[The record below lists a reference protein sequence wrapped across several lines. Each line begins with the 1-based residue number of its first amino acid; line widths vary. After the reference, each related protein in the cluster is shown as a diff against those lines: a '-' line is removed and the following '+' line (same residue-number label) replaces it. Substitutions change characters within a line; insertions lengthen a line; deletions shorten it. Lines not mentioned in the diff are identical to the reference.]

1 MSSLFPEVGSKAPP
15 SLAISV
21 RDSYDEETGREVRS
35 LLAEISKNHKNAKRL
50 CRLSAKARLMSSLP
64 WVTRPALSWFSEYF
78 NLLDKDLANQSSAQL
93 CISAWVASK
102 LLEISDTPN
111 WFCPTDALTHM
122 LLATDLRGAVIGDLQ
137 LPYGAFYIE
146 VPAGVMYIYDPTTYW
161 HEVSAIA
168 VTRGEITE
176 DTLNKAR
183 EMGDPTADQVPLGP
197 RILIETFAEPNENST
212 SPWDDAW
219 GFRSYRIGDP
229 AQSLDSVCGASVGP
243 LELKKGRPTCRIG
256 NKELFAAESRSAL
269 LRFVFNL
276 CIYMSS
282 EAASVQHIHEAEIK
296 RLRGDKKWKSLRKTV
311 QDRIKRLQD
320 DRVFAVGS
328 DVVIDPELRE
338 AVRSGG
344 LAGNKLSY
352 RVLVRGHWRNQAC
365 GQGRKARKQ
374 LWIKPHVRGTELPT
388 PVVGHNYEVR

>member
-1 MSSLFPEVGSKAPP
+1 MYDKKTQVEIISLMG
-15 SLAISV
+15 
-21 RDSYDEETGREVRS
+21 
-35 LLAEISKNHKNAKRL
+35 EISKHYKSKKKLSRL
-50 CRLSAKARLMSSLP
+50 GARIRVLSAMP
-64 WVTRPALSWFSEYF
+64 WITKPAMSWFSEYSH
-78 NLLDKDLANQSSAQL
+78 LTRKDKQAESTQF

-102 LLEISDTPN
+102 LLEIGDTPN

-122 LLATDLRGAVIGDLQ
+122 LLATDLRGAVIGDLR
-137 LPYGAFYIE
+137 LPYESFYVE
-146 VPAGVMYIYDPTTYW
+146 VPSDVMYIYDPTTYW
-161 HEVSAIA
+161 HEVSAIT

-176 DTLNKAR
+176 ETLNKAR
-183 EMGDPTADQVPLGP
+183 ELGDPTADRAPLGP
-197 RILIETFAEPNENST
+197 RLLIETFAEPNQNST

-219 GFRSYRIGDP
+219 GFRSYRVGDP
-229 AQSLDSVCGASVGP
+229 AQSLDSVCEMSSDRQ
-243 LELKKGRPTCRIG
+243 ELGGRPACKIG
-256 NKELFAAESRSAL
+256 NKELSHAEFRSVL

-282 EAASVQHIHEAEIK
+282 AEASIRHVHEDEIK

-328 DVVIDPELRE
+328 DVVIDHELRE
-338 AVRSGG
+338 VVRSGE
-344 LAGNKLSY
+344 LAGSKLSY
-352 RVLVRGHWRNQAC
+352 RVLVRGHWRNQAH
-365 GQGRKARKQ
+365 GLGRKERKQ